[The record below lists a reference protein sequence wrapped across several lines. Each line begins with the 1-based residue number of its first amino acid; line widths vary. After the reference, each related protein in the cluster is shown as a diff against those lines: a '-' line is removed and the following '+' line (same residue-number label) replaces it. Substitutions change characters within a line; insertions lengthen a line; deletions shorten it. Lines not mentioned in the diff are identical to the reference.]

1 MKQNSIKDIVK
12 NNEERV
18 KQFINESLTTK
29 NGPTTEKILTNC
41 PRCGGPF
48 KVTINL
54 DWSNCYCHKCSTSW
68 TLYNFFKEIG
78 SASSFIELLEELTNL
93 SNYDIFSRIIV
104 SNVHDVT
111 SKQKESGFHKFI
123 KDYGL
128 FPISKLKIPY
138 QYALSRTRNDKQ
150 EVSKYYADEK
160 FIYIP
165 ITLDGDI
172 KSFLCRSYINLDG
185 SQRYKN
191 ISGSISS
198 EYDLI
203 NIKHL
208 MGFQDEV
215 FSNIYSDTIYIAE
228 GYFDSY
234 SINAAFK
241 DYVSI
246 CLFGKSLVN
255 GIFEQIQN
263 KISQHK
269 KIVIVLDSAK
279 KDKEIASSII
289 KLGKLFM
296 KYYSNIYVSQLQ
308 SGDPNEIYT
317 KLGKIVLKTEIREN
331 MIPFIHFL
339 LSYPVNY
346 KENIDAEIANYCK

>member
-203 NIKHL
+203 NLPAYNAYIKVL
-208 MGFQDEV
+208 IDNYNPPA
-215 FSNIYSDTIYIAE
+215 FSLQTLQRDDNTK
-228 GYFDSY
+228 
-234 SINAAFK
+234 N
-241 DYVSI
+241 YV
-246 CLFGKSLVN
+246 
-255 GIFEQIQN
+255 
-263 KISQHK
+263 
-269 KIVIVLDSAK
+269 
-279 KDKEIASSII
+279 
-289 KLGKLFM
+289 
-296 KYYSNIYVSQLQ
+296 
-308 SGDPNEIYT
+308 NEI
-317 KLGKIVLKTEIREN
+317 KELSRLKYGR
-331 MIPFIHFL
+331 
-339 LSYPVNY
+339 S
-346 KENIDAEIANYCK
+346 KELVEAEITERSHL